1 MCTEE
6 RPCEDTERRQL
17 SATQEGSAHRRL
29 TLTAS
34 GHQNCE
40 ENVIS
45 VAQAP
50 QSVEYGCGSLS
61 KLLQPEMERSQAN
74 VAEDGT
80 RNDYRGG

>member
-1 MCTEE
+1 M
-6 RPCEDTERRQL
+6 
-17 SATQEGSAHRRL
+17 
-29 TLTAS
+29 AS

-45 VAQAP
+45 FAQAP

-61 KLLQPEMERSQAN
+61 KLLQPEMEHSQAN
-74 VAEDGT
+74 VAEDAT